1 MLDASTSISQVLGLL
16 AHMTTHYSVFLRFWL
31 WGFEFK
37 IYQKDLIKHKHYMNY
52 SIFFWKV
59 LANKIA
65 KSCDLTALLLDMV
78 CFTWAISL
86 GRLKPEYCDFNAAYI
101 LIYEDKSEV
110 VLKNLHSV
118 YQFWAISTWFL
129 PRFYEFSLSCLESL
143 GLRSYEVA
151 SQVKML
157 AVKLEFQ
164 IEFNPWDPHSKRKE
178 PNSALLKGVC
188 AGVHIFTYKHT
199 QIIKRN
205 VVIILKSFQFNHQA
219 VSTHFSLSSS
229 L

>member
-1 MLDASTSISQVLGLL
+1 
-16 AHMTTHYSVFLRFWL
+16 MTTHCTVFLRFWL

-37 IYQKDLIKHKHYMNY
+37 IYQKVLIKHKHYINY

-78 CFTWAISL
+78 CFIWAISH

-178 PNSALLKGVC
+178 PNSGLLKGVCAPTHMYSHFYAC

-199 QIIKRN
+199 QIIKWN
-205 VVIILKSFQFNHQA
+205 VIIILKSFQFNHQA
-219 VSTHFSLSSS
+219 VCTHFSLSSS
-229 L
+229 LYISI